1 MTPGE
6 LVGTVTGIGALIVSA
21 FTLVRGWMAD
31 RRKAVLDERN
41 SKIEE
46 AAKVVLSYSQL
57 CDGLQKQIAVN
68 NAEIERLKREL
79 IELRQQSQGDRE
91 AWEAERADL
100 QDRIKQLQEEN
111 KSLRTELAKLQPRK
125 RA

>member
-6 LVGTVTGIGALIVSA
+6 LVGMVTGIGALIVSV

-57 CDGLQKQIAVN
+57 CDDLQRQIEAN
-68 NAEIERLKREL
+68 NAEIARLRQEL
-79 IELRQQSQGDRE
+79 AELRTQSQIDRE

-100 QDRIKQLQEEN
+100 QAQIEELQREN
-111 KSLRTELAKLQPRK
+111 KRLRSELEKLSRGGG
-125 RA
+125 

>member
-6 LVGTVTGIGALIVSA
+6 LVGMVTSIGALIVSA

-46 AAKVVLSYSQL
+46 AAKVVLGYSQL
-57 CDGLQKQIAVN
+57 VDNLQKQIEVN
-68 NAEIERLKREL
+68 NAEITRLHLEL
-79 IELRQQSQGDRE
+79 AELRKQSQIDRE

-100 QDRIKQLQEEN
+100 QAQIEELQREN
-111 KSLRTELAKLQPRK
+111 KRLRSELEKLSRGGG
-125 RA
+125 

>member
-57 CDGLQKQIAVN
+57 CDDLQKQIAVN

-79 IELRQQSQGDRE
+79 IELRQQSQADRE

-100 QDRIKQLQEEN
+100 QEQIKQLQEEN